1 MKRTSSKDRARTRI
15 LTDDELRAIW
25 KQAEEPGPFGALVRL
40 LLLTGQRRSKVASMR
55 WEDVSLDGVWS
66 VPTESRQKG
75 TGRELVLPE
84 MALDIIKAQP
94 RFASSP
100 YVLAGRYRG
109 AHYSNYGNGK
119 ATFDASL
126 PKMPQWGLHDLR
138 RTAKSLMARAGVLP
152 TCQERV
158 LGHEMGGVEG
168 IYDRHS
174 YQ

>member
-109 AHYSNYGNGK
+109 GSLQQLWKRQGHVRRQPAE
-119 ATFDASL
+119 DA
-126 PKMPQWGLHDLR
+126 
-138 RTAKSLMARAGVLP
+138 A
-152 TCQERV
+152 
-158 LGHEMGGVEG
+158 MGPA
-168 IYDRHS
+168 
-174 YQ
+174 